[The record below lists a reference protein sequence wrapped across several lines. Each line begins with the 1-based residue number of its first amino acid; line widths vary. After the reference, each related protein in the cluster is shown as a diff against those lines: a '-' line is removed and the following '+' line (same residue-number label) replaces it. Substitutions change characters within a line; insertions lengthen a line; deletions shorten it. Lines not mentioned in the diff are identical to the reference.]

1 MFFHFD
7 FSAGTLPYTFKLPCV
22 SLIFLIF
29 SWSLFNSFL
38 HFFLVFKMFLFFI
51 FYFSWDIIVYIYSI
65 FLLVYF
71 SFQLYGI
78 YPVYIL
84 TWFQECKAN
93 CFHILFAFNR
103 ILSRVLSQE
112 YERKFPNFSHLHDVH
127 HLAFLKCH
135 GTKAFQYSLRSV
147 CYEFFHAFEH
157 NRNCWRLYH
166 IFFAFKGVLY
176 SMNSSLY
183 LEWTETTES
192 SPTFLTFIGLLSIM
206 NDLMVLNRTGTIEGF
221 KAFL

>member
-1 MFFHFD
+1 MNSFTFHF
-7 FSAGTLPYTFKLPCV
+7 SYMV
-22 SLIFLIF
+22 SIQCT
-29 SWSLFNSFL
+29 FL
-38 HFFLVFKMFLFFI
+38 HGFKNVRQIVSIYCLHLTE
-51 FYFSWDIIVYIYSI
+51 FSLEW
-65 FLLVYF
+65 
-71 SFQLYGI
+71 
-78 YPVYIL
+78 
-84 TWFQECKAN
+84 
-93 CFHILFAFNR
+93 
-103 ILSRVLSQE
+103 VLSQE
-112 YERKFPNFSHLHDVH
+112 YERKFPNFSHLHDVR

-166 IFFAFKGVLY
+166 IFFAFNGVLY

-183 LEWTETTES
+183 LERTETTES

-206 NDLMVLNRTGTIEGF
+206 IDLMVLNRTGTIEGF